1 MLKNTA
7 NVITQGSS
15 VVSFASVKDAQT
27 ASPYLNNDYYFC
39 YLNIYIFM
47 AHSESNESRSL
58 SR

>member
-1 MLKNTA
+1 MSA
-7 NVITQGSS
+7 ITPGSNA
-15 VVSFASVKDAQT
+15 VSFASVKDAQT

-39 YLNIYIFM
+39 YLNIHIFM